1 MKVTPYAGK
10 PAKASMLVNVRRLV
24 TADYTEPPDYLSIR
38 GSGSVNDVSRLH
50 GKVSQHLFLPLFPLW
65 QR

>member
-1 MKVTPYAGK
+1 
-10 PAKASMLVNVRRLV
+10 MLVNVPRLV